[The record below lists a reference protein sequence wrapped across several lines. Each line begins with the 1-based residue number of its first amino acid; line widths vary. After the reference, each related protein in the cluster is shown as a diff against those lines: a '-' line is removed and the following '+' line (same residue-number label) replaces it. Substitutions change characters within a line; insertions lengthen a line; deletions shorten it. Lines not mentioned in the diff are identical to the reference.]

1 MSITAVPLRPV
12 SKGGI
17 ALLWI
22 GLIALVLGA
31 AAYAMTVSHVPTIG
45 LDVVRAGTGR
55 FPTDTDYAI
64 IKYEGK
70 LANGTGFD
78 ANSATPFPVSG
89 VIPGFTMGLKRMQVG
104 GKYVLRIPSELGY
117 GAEERGPIP
126 ANSDLTFDIEVLDL
140 KTEAEVQAI
149 VQQQQAM
156 QQMMQQ
162 QGGGAG
168 GPPPGAPGGPPGGM

>member
-70 LANGTGFD
+70 LANGTVFD
-78 ANSATPFPVSG
+78 ANSATPFRYQAS
-89 VIPGFTMGLKRMQVG
+89 
-104 GKYVLRIPSELGY
+104 S
-117 GAEERGPIP
+117 P
-126 ANSDLTFDIEVLDL
+126 ASPW
-140 KTEAEVQAI
+140 
-149 VQQQQAM
+149 
-156 QQMMQQ
+156 
-162 QGGGAG
+162 G
-168 GPPPGAPGGPPGGM
+168 